1 MVSES
6 HAGEPHHQQAARLRT
21 FRHPNGVRMLYMVIE
36 NFRGGD
42 PIPVY
47 RRFRDRGR
55 LMPDGIEYR
64 GSWVT
69 EDVRRCFQVM
79 ECEDRSLLDQWMAN
93 WSDLTDFD
101 VIPVMTSSEAA
112 AAVAPRL

>member
-1 MVSES
+1 MV
-6 HAGEPHHQQAARLRT
+6 
-21 FRHPNGVRMLYMVIE
+21 VE

-42 PIPVY
+42 CVPVY

-69 EDVRRCFQVM
+69 KDLRRCFQVM
-79 ECEDRSLLDQWMAN
+79 ECDDPRLLEQWTAN
-93 WSDLTDFD
+93 WNDITDFD
-101 VIPVMTSSEAA
+101 VIPVMTSAEAA
-112 AAVAPRL
+112 DAVASRL